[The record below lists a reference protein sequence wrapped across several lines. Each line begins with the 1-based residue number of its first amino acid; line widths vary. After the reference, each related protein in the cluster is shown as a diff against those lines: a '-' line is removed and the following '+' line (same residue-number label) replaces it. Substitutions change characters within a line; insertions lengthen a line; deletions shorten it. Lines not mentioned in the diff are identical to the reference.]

1 MYIKWFLVK
10 ASISQFTELAANET
24 QALVLPFD
32 IPNGTLEMEFSSAQ
46 QLKLKFRR
54 DIWCIPDS
62 FASFSAAV
70 LILA

>member
-54 DIWCIPDS
+54 DI
-62 FASFSAAV
+62 
-70 LILA
+70 